1 MAVRVPEVDASP
13 STAGVDLPI
22 LQGTR
27 PASIRDAGSLDPV
40 EDRVKFC
47 IAHVKRIVVALKPV
61 ASVEVQRQSVV
72 HPHGREVPHGLCTPQ
87 TENIREE
94 LCRGFLVVC
103 GHNGVVQCNSHK
115 TPPVCHVNR
124 KSTRLNSSHLG
135 ISYAVFC

>member
-1 MAVRVPEVDASP
+1 MAVRVPEVKASP

-40 EDRVKFC
+40 EDHVKFC
-47 IAHVKRIVVALKPV
+47 ITHVKRVVVALKPFTG
-61 ASVEVQRQSVV
+61 VEVQRQGVV
-72 HPHGREVPHGLCTPQ
+72 HPHGREVAHGFCTTQ

-103 GHNGVVQCNSHK
+103 GHNSVVQCNSHK
-115 TPPVCHVNR
+115 TPPIRSEEHT
-124 KSTRLNSSHLG
+124 SELQSHSDL
-135 ISYAVFC
+135 V